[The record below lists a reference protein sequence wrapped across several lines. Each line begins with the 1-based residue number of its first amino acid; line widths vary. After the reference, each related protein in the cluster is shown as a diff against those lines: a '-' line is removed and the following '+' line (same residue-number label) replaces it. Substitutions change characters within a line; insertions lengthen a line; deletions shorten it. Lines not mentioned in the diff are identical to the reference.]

1 MLPRPRRSLSLSGLV
16 RLLRSLGVQE
26 IDVPAEYMESESS
39 DDSSKFIDALAEG
52 LRIAMTAKSRNP
64 TVRQRVDFLG
74 PLNKWLEPV
83 FMAPSHRFLN

>member
-1 MLPRPRRSLSLSGLV
+1 MLIARSLHACCSCSFAIKH
-16 RLLRSLGVQE
+16 RDR
-26 IDVPAEYMESESS
+26 
-39 DDSSKFIDALAEG
+39 DAAFAIIVK
-52 LRIAMTAKSRNP
+52 RWIAMTAKSRNP